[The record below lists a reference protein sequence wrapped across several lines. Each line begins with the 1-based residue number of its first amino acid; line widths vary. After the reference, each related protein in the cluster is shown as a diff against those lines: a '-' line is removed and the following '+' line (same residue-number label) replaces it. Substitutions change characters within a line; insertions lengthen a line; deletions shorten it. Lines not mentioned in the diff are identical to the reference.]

1 MNVPTPQAQQAED
14 PIEKLT
20 KLGAL
25 LQNGLITQEEFD
37 AQKSKLLG

>member
-1 MNVPTPQAQQAED
+1 MGVSTPSAGSED

-25 LQNGLITQEEFD
+25 LKGGLITQEEFD